1 MFAVPENTIAPEPVD
16 VTAGHP
22 VRTALEFAADRQRW
36 RNLLRYDPDERF
48 AVLLDDAHGRQVWLL
63 SWLPGQ
69 CTGLHD
75 HGDTTGAFTVVSGR
89 LTETVLRP
97 GPSAPSGTAPD
108 GAGRRESLVVTAG
121 QSRVFGPGYVHEVR
135 NAGPDPV
142 ISVHV
147 YTDGPRTVRPVP
159 DAAPGASAGVAGSAV
174 GETAAAAPSG
184 VVPEPALRAAT
195 CVGTGVPSG
204 T

>member
-1 MFAVPENTIAPEPVD
+1 MFAAPENTIAPEPAD
-16 VTAGHP
+16 TASRHP

-89 LTETVLRP
+89 LTETVLR
-97 GPSAPSGTAPD
+97 SDPSGAAPD
-108 GAGRRESLVVTAG
+108 GSERRESLVVTAG

-147 YTDGPRTVRPVP
+147 YADGPRTVRPVP
-159 DAAPGASAGVAGSAV
+159 GAGPGESTGEVAVAAPGA
-174 GETAAAAPSG
+174 
-184 VVPEPALRAAT
+184 VVPEPATRAAT
-195 CVGTGVPSG
+195 CAGVGMPSG